1 MGRLSGKLQARL
13 SHDFRDGGL
22 LARALTHPSANGP
35 NYQRFEFLGDRVLG
49 LVIAGWLMRDFPEAD
64 EGELAIRYNA
74 LVRKE
79 SCAEVAERIGLGAH
93 IIMGAGEEKAGG
105 RRKAAIL
112 ADACEAVI
120 AALYLDGG
128 LGPAQRFIEA
138 EWAPLAKISSD
149 IPQDAKTALQ
159 EWAQGKGY
167 KIPTY
172 SLVGQTGPDH
182 APEFTV
188 EVVAGEADAIRA
200 KGPSKRHAEQ
210 MAARGMLEALGVWQA
225 QEQ

>member
-1 MGRLSGKLQARL
+1 MQARL

-22 LARALTHPSANGP
+22 LTRALTHPSADGP

-138 EWAPLAKISSD
+138 EWAPLARMSSD

-188 EVVAGEADAIRA
+188 EVVVGKADAIQA